1 MNNKVLPP
9 FGMALIPLLLSA
21 CGSGGL
27 LTTVGPDYQA
37 EPLPVPAS
45 WQAPQADTVK
55 QPQAHQGDPAELM
68 RWWDRFQDPALS
80 RLLSAAEQVST
91 SVADARARIE
101 EARANLVG
109 ADAALLPKLDSE
121 LAAKRS
127 SASFG
132 GTPFIWNQFSAGLQS
147 SWEIDL
153 FGGLAREQEA
163 AESQLAS
170 RNASWHDA
178 RVAVAAEV
186 ADAYLAYRYCE
197 AQVHLLRTDSDSRL
211 ESARVTVAAGES
223 GFRSPA
229 DVALA
234 SASAAEGSRTLLQ
247 QQAQCERSIKSLV
260 AMTGLEE
267 ADMRSLLNGSGD
279 RVAKLPTPPAFEIAS
294 LPAKV
299 LLQRPDVAAAERDL
313 AEASA
318 NIGVQRAK
326 QFPKLSLSG
335 NITPTLQNIN
345 GSALMLAQTWA
356 IGPTLSLPLFDAGK
370 RAADV
375 EVAKVQYQAAE
386 SRFRGKVR
394 SAVKEVEDALVR
406 LDSTHQRVPQGREA
420 VNGYRANFQ
429 ALQTL
434 YQNGLGNL
442 LDVETARRNVLS
454 AELALKDLEQ
464 EQVGAWIALYRA
476 AGGGWA
482 EGGDAPSP
490 DAAAADRSKPSDI
503 GNTHLYPNQNDTL
516 TGGKS

>member
-1 MNNKVLPP
+1 MSNKVLPP
-9 FGMALIPLLLSA
+9 IGLSVIPLLLSA
-21 CGSGGL
+21 CGSSGL

-37 EPLPVPAS
+37 EPLPAPAS
-45 WQAPQADTVK
+45 WQAPQADAAER
-55 QPQAHQGDPAELM
+55 QQAHQGDPAELM
-68 RWWDRFQDPALS
+68 RWWDRFQDPVLT
-80 RLLSAAEQVST
+80 RLLSASEQVSA

-121 LAAKRS
+121 LASKRS
-127 SASFG
+127 SSSFG

-153 FGGLAREQEA
+153 FGGLARQREA
-163 AESQLAS
+163 AQSQLAS

-178 RVAVAAEV
+178 RVAVAVEV

-197 AQVHLLRTDSDSRL
+197 AQVHLLRSDSDSRL
-211 ESARVTVAAGES
+211 ESARVAAVAGQS
-223 GFRSPA
+223 GFRSPG

-234 SASAAEGSRTLLQ
+234 TASAAEGNRTLLQ
-247 QQAQCERSIKSLV
+247 QRAQCERSLKSLV
-260 AMTGLEE
+260 AMTGLAE
-267 ADMRSLLNGSGD
+267 ADLRPLLNGSAD
-279 RVAKLPTPPAFEIAS
+279 QAAKLPNPPAFEIAS

-345 GSALMLAQTWA
+345 GTALMLAQTWA

-375 EVAKVQYQAAE
+375 EAAKVQYQAAE
-386 SRFRGKVR
+386 SRFRSKVR
-394 SAVKEVEDALVR
+394 TAVKEVEDALVR
-406 LDSTHQRVPQGREA
+406 LDSTHQRLPQGRAA
-420 VNGYRANFQ
+420 VNGFQTNFQ
-429 ALQTL
+429 ALQIL
-434 YQNGLGNL
+434 YQSGLGNL
-442 LDVETARRNVLS
+442 LDVETARRNVLA
-454 AELALKDLEQ
+454 AELALKELEQ
-464 EQVGAWIALYRA
+464 ERVGAWIALYRA
-476 AGGGWA
+476 AGGGWSDG
-482 EGGDAPSP
+482 EGSPSADTATLGKPTHHEAGDT
-490 DAAAADRSKPSDI
+490 D
-503 GNTHLYPNQNDTL
+503 LFPNQNDTFL
-516 TGGKS
+516 GGAS